1 MKVWEV
7 TISNESY
14 NYWSFEGDSDEKY
27 ETYEWEGQKIDD
39 WKVIEAS
46 IDASEMKPDIQSYLS
61 TLLSDNKV
69 VLKLKDRLELKN
81 VQFMTFRDEY
91 GEENNFIWN
100 ILKVDDVLNEEECE
114 LEFFKSS
121 GDVKGIRKYFFK
133 EEKIKN
139 LDIFKIKYDEPRRFA
154 TDKFVKIYNELG
166 LTGLDFKCVWDF
178 TENAEEEVHQEE
190 SYDINDYKR
199 HVEENIGGIKS
210 IYREEQNIDMP
221 FDILIVENQDYTALV
236 TCGLGRFDMNVPEEM
251 SEYKNVEFMMFLD
264 KNFKIDS
271 EGINKEENYWVLN
284 LLKVIA
290 SYPLRSGRWL
300 GWGHTIS
307 NSVDDKPYCSKV
319 GYSSAFIYP
328 PTVQNDAKFFCFKNE
343 NSNVYIYNIMPVYKE
358 EKEFILNNSGDD
370 FFDLMGERGI
380 SQVITNCRENLC
392 KEN

>member
-7 TISNESY
+7 TIPNEHL
-14 NYWSFEGDSDEKY
+14 NYWRFRDEEEKY
-27 ETYEWEGQKIDD
+27 DIYKWHGEVIDNWQLIKANINEDET
-39 WKVIEAS
+39 
-46 IDASEMKPDIQSYLS
+46 KPDIQVYLK
-61 TLLSDNKV
+61 TLLSNSNV
-69 VLKLKDRLELKN
+69 VLTLKSKLELSN
-81 VQFMTFRDEY
+81 VQFLPFKDNSNDP
-91 GEENNFIWN
+91 NNFIWN

-114 LEFFKSS
+114 LKIFKNS
-121 GDVKGIRKYFFK
+121 GRIRGIKKYSFN
-133 EEKIKN
+133 EAIVRG
-139 LDIFKIKYDEPRRFA
+139 LDIFKVKYEGARLFVTDNFIKVY
-154 TDKFVKIYNELG
+154 KELG
-166 LTGLDFKCVWDF
+166 LTGLGFECVWDS
-178 TENAEEEVHQEE
+178 TENAEEEVNQEE

-199 HVEENIGGIKS
+199 HIEENIGSIKS
-210 IYREEQNIDMP
+210 IYREEQNIDVP